1 MEKQIKLKFKI
12 GNIIEFEAEG
22 SVEDVENQKKA
33 FMDTIFPTAVEAVK
47 VEYAKRNETLV
58 QSTPVELLPNETLPG
73 KAIEIQPELDLS
85 RTNLS
90 SFIKKYGE
98 LSDQDFVLFAVYFD
112 EMKNNIKEFNSESIK
127 QYYIEA
133 RRSQY
138 SNNSTLISRL
148 VQKGYIMETATPADK
163 SGKFYMLTDDGLS
176 YVKNYMPKESAGEKK
191 VKKSHKPSTKGDS
204 QYSTLTAD
212 DLNLNNYPKV
222 KDQKGAINQLVLA
235 LYIVTNEEKGEWFS
249 FTDINYLFTN
259 IFEIPFNM
267 KTLSGAI
274 NGHKSWFASATDD
287 KNKKAN
293 KYKLL
298 SGAKDAAK
306 ELCNIH
312 E

>member
-33 FMDTIFPTAVEAVK
+33 FMDTIFPAAVEAVK
-47 VEYAKRNETLV
+47 VEYVKRNETLV

-73 KAIEIQPELDLS
+73 KAIDVQPELDLS

-90 SFIKKYGE
+90 SFIKKHGE
-98 LSDQDFVLFAVYFD
+98 LSDPDFVLFAVYFD
-112 EMKNNIKEFNSESIK
+112 EKKNNNKEFNLESIK
-127 QYYIEA
+127 QFYSEA
-133 RRSQY
+133 RRSPY
-138 SNNSTLISRL
+138 SNNSALLSRL
-148 VQKGYIMETATPADK
+148 VKNGYIMETSTPIDK
-163 SGKFYMLTDDGLS
+163 SGKFFMLTDDGLS
-176 YVKNYMPKESAGEKK
+176 YVEHYVPKESTGEKK
-191 VKKSHKPSTKGDS
+191 VKRNHRPSNKVES
-204 QYSTLTAD
+204 QYATITAD

-222 KDQKGAINQLVLA
+222 KDQQGAINQLILA
-235 LYIVTNEEKGEWFS
+235 LYIVTNENKGEWFS
-249 FTDINYLFTN
+249 YVDINYLFTN
-259 IFEIPFNM
+259 IFEIPFNINTI
-267 KTLSGAI
+267 KGAI
-274 NGHKSWFASATDD
+274 NGHKSWFTSTTDD
-287 KNKKAN
+287 NNKKAS